1 MGANLGCVS
10 VNPLKGVHVSI
21 QNTTDLDYLKKK
33 NRITTL

>member
-21 QNTTDLDYLKKK
+21 QNTTDLDYLKK
-33 NRITTL
+33 NTITTL